1 MWLLL
6 LTGSEA
12 PAGGEIQ
19 FITIVVLCKDPVIIT
34 PPFSRFDL
42 KDVDMDVKHY
52 IIILFL
58 HKIVLWVLIRRKGT
72 FIEYPHVFMVKLKKI
87 SGYHLNLEHKTHS

>member
-1 MWLLL
+1 MWLLI

-34 PPFSRFDL
+34 PLFSRFDL
-42 KDVDMDVKHY
+42 KDVDMDVK
-52 IIILFL
+52 
-58 HKIVLWVLIRRKGT
+58 
-72 FIEYPHVFMVKLKKI
+72 
-87 SGYHLNLEHKTHS
+87 N